1 MGFFSNWKK
10 RFRQSQ
16 QSALQRQS
24 RNGGSLESRQSGST
38 GGMSTTE
45 LLIRLEL
52 IVGQNSKLPL
62 MEYSTEIAALSH
74 PLQLIIFAELN
85 ELIDLS
91 YDHACDFLAVSA
103 SVLAEMEQDQYQR
116 WLSDVKKLLAKG
128 EDERAKERIA
138 NFVLYTQD
146 ADANVVKLSDITYTL
161 EKLVYSLY
169 NEELPI
175 FESDDS
181 NSITT
186 FTNGYEL
193 FLPGS
198 ISHFDNHD
206 DNYRLYKALTFHL
219 LGQLTCSSW
228 QSLDNLKEGIEKYGD
243 EYLSIFAKVESLR
256 IDCQIKS
263 EFPGIWRDIELL
275 HTKEDIKYPDDLFEG
290 KEDLS
295 VNDTLALVDSL
306 MGTDHELPE
315 LVYQS
320 GFIPSLMGEIR
331 ESQKIQRS
339 PLILNPTQDVD
350 KSLLDTTGDPETADR
365 GYLRPVDDST
375 TEHILSNSQPGLWQD
390 SAPDGESINEHT
402 TKHHEKGVYYYKE
415 WDTSLKKYRK
425 DWCRVKEIVEDVSS
439 DDIEIENLEAL
450 KHAEQR
456 IRKTFDLL
464 INDQKFIRN
473 QSEGDDID
481 IDAWVSARSNKNQHA
496 DDYQNVY
503 IRNNTSTRDVAIMF
517 AVDMSGSTHGW
528 KNTMIKQSTW
538 LLCKTLARL
547 GDQYAVYGFSG
558 SGRSSCHIYPVK
570 TFAESYDKSVKARI
584 FSMKP
589 HQYTR
594 MGVAIR
600 HLSMVL
606 GKATAKTRILF
617 VLTDGRPDDIDS
629 YRGQY
634 GIDDTRLALNEAKAL
649 SLKPFVLTFDKE
661 GMDYLPYMLGSRH
674 YQLITDISHLP
685 IQISTIYKQLT
696 T

>member
-1 MGFFSNWKK
+1 MGFFSNWIKK
-10 RFRQSQ
+10 LNQSQ
-16 QSALQRQS
+16 ERKLHQS
-24 RNGGSLESRQSGST
+24 RKSGSLESRQSGSSG

-52 IVGQNSKLPL
+52 IVGQNTKLPL
-62 MEYSTEIAALSH
+62 MQYSTGIATLSH
-74 PLQLIIFAELN
+74 PLQLIIFSELN

-103 SVLAEMEQDQYQR
+103 SVLTTMEQAQYQR

-128 EDERAKERIA
+128 EHLRARERIA
-138 NFVLYTQD
+138 NYVLYAQD
-146 ADANVVKLSDITYTL
+146 ADATAVRLSEITYTL

-169 NEELPI
+169 NQELPI
-175 FESDDS
+175 FESDG
-181 NSITT
+181 NNKITA
-186 FTNGYEL
+186 FTNGYQL
-193 FLPGS
+193 FLPEN
-198 ISHFDNHD
+198 ISCFDNRN

-219 LGQLTCSSW
+219 LGQLSCGSW
-228 QSLDNLKEGIEKYGD
+228 QSLDSLKEGINKYGD
-243 EYLSIFAKVESLR
+243 EYLSIFSKIESLR
-256 IDCQIKS
+256 IDQQIKT

-275 HTKEDIKYPDDLFEG
+275 HKKEGIKYPYDLFEG
-290 KEDLS
+290 RDDLS
-295 VNDTLALVDSL
+295 VDDTLELISEL
-306 MGTDHELPE
+306 IGTDYQLPN

-320 GFIPSLMGEIR
+320 GFIPSLIGEIK
-331 ESQKIQRS
+331 ESKKINAS

-350 KSLLDTTGDPETADR
+350 KSLLDTTGDPETTDR
-365 GYLRPVDDST
+365 GYLRSAEDSKN
-375 TEHILSNSQPGLWQD
+375 EHRLSNSQLGLWQD
-390 SAPDGESINEHT
+390 AEPNGESVNEHT

-425 DWCRVKEIVEDVSS
+425 DWCRVKEVVEEVSLEDVK
-439 DDIEIENLEAL
+439 IENIDAL

-464 INDQKFIRN
+464 INDQTFMRY
-473 QSEGDDID
+473 QSDGDEID
-481 IDAWVSARSNKNQHA
+481 IDAWVSARSNKNKHA

-503 IRNNTSTRDVAIMF
+503 IRNNANTRDVAIMF

-528 KNTMIKQSTW
+528 KNTIIKQSTW

-558 SGRSSCHIYPVK
+558 SGRSSCYIYPVK

-584 FSMKP
+584 FSMQP

-634 GIDDTRLALNEAKAL
+634 AIDDTRLALNEAKAL

-696 T
+696 A